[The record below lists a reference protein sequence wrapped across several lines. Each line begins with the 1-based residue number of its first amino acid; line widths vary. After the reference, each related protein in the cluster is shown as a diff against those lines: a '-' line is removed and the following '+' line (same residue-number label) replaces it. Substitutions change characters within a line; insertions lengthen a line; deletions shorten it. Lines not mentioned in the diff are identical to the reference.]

1 MSNFI
6 HPQFPSK
13 NSRQMLHCNIKY
25 KHRAPRPINLKGKTM
40 YTEFEKQQKEAI
52 KQFEELANRTKQA
65 YEFWIG
71 VVADTL
77 KMYKTK

>member
-1 MSNFI
+1 MI
-6 HPQFPSK
+6 
-13 NSRQMLHCNIKY
+13 
-25 KHRAPRPINLKGKTM
+25 

-71 VVADTL
+71 VVADTF

>member
-1 MSNFI
+1 MKQN
-6 HPQFPSK
+6 
-13 NSRQMLHCNIKY
+13 L
-25 KHRAPRPINLKGKTM
+25 LKGLYM
-40 YTEFEKQQKEAI
+40 SYTEFEKQQKETI